1 MKKKNH
7 NQKLLKICKILI
19 SRSFMRNYKI
29 TKTRLEAIQ
38 IIHNSFLIIYYI
50 SRSYTK
56 QNCTSKNYT
65 MNILLPKAIY
75 KFVYFCYNKLCK
87 TKCIPKNY
95 TKKKKKIHR
104 QKLCKSYFPCSS

>member
-56 QNCTSKNYT
+56 QNCTTKNYT
-65 MNILLPKAIY
+65 MNILLPRAMY

-95 TKKKKKIHR
+95 TKKKKNHT